1 MIAPLHSSGEIS
13 GLLLVA
19 DRLGDVS
26 TFDSEDARLFAT
38 LASQGGIALQNGR
51 LIERLQEQVKAREHE
66 ASHDALTGLP
76 NRSLFSRSLQE
87 ALDQGG
93 ARPIGVLLMDLD
105 GFKEVNDTLG
115 HHAGDDLLCEV
126 AVRLRETV
134 GGRGLVARLGGDEFA
149 VVLPDLDDAEQAM
162 AVALGLNAAVRRPV
176 KTSSL
181 TIEVGASIGVA
192 VWPEH
197 GADPSTLLQRADV
210 AMYAAKGSGAGV
222 ARYDA
227 STDWNS
233 ERRLRLATELRTA
246 LATRQIE
253 VHYQPIARATDGQ
266 VVSAE
271 ALARWLHPELGRI
284 GPDEFI
290 PIAERSGLVHDLTL
304 YVLDEALG
312 QVRSWRAAGL
322 DLSVAVNLP
331 VQVLRDVEWPDKVA
345 ALLGKHSVRPQ
356 QLTFEITESG
366 IMTDPEHMIRMLD
379 DLARTGITFAIDD
392 FGTGYSSLAYLQQ
405 LPVTKIK
412 IDKSFVMPMATD
424 PSAASIVRSVIDL
437 ARSLDLAVVAEGVED
452 QRTLDHLTAIDC
464 HFVQGYYLSRPIPAV
479 ELTEWMGQ
487 REKLRQRAGTVRS
500 LRTAGG

>member
-1 MIAPLHSSGEIS
+1 
-13 GLLLVA
+13 
-19 DRLGDVS
+19 
-26 TFDSEDARLFAT
+26 
-38 LASQGGIALQNGR
+38 
-51 LIERLQEQVKAREHE
+51 
-66 ASHDALTGLP
+66 
-76 NRSLFSRSLQE
+76 
-87 ALDQGG
+87 
-93 ARPIGVLLMDLD
+93 
-105 GFKEVNDTLG
+105 
-115 HHAGDDLLCEV
+115 
-126 AVRLRETV
+126 
-134 GGRGLVARLGGDEFA
+134 
-149 VVLPDLDDAEQAM
+149 
-162 AVALGLNAAVRRPV
+162 
-176 KTSSL
+176 
-181 TIEVGASIGVA
+181 
-192 VWPEH
+192 
-197 GADPSTLLQRADV
+197 
-210 AMYAAKGSGAGV
+210 
-222 ARYDA
+222 
-227 STDWNS
+227 
-233 ERRLRLATELRTA
+233 LATELRTA

-331 VQVLRDVEWPDKVA
+331 VQVLRDVDWPAKVA